1 MYPDMVTR
9 VLDLRHLTWS
19 VTRQSSGTAGSFLK
33 AYEERGG
40 RKRYFKLSS
49 FDAFQ
54 GITGHECVNELI
66 ADRLLTRLG
75 IPHLSYT
82 LIHANV
88 QIDGA
93 DYCTWLCASDD
104 FKEPGESKTAFDVFF
119 QMERLTGE
127 SAFAFC
133 GRKGW
138 KEWAEQILLVDYLVL
153 NRDRHGGN
161 IEILQNRSARTV
173 CPAPLFDHGLSLMCS
188 CHEEE
193 ALAKFDVM
201 EDRPVQSFL
210 GSRSARKNLELIS
223 ADFWEKLGTL
233 REKDLDAVLEGLEE
247 VLTETHLLKIRD
259 MLKRRW
265 DLVESIR
272 NS

>member
-104 FKEPGESKTAFDVFF
+104 FKEPGESKT
-119 QMERLTGE
+119 ESRLLHSAGE
-127 SAFAFC
+127 KD
-133 GRKGW
+133 GRSG
-138 KEWAEQILLVDYLVL
+138 
-153 NRDRHGGN
+153 R
-161 IEILQNRSARTV
+161 NRSFWWIIWSSTVTGMGGISRFCRT
-173 CPAPLFDHGLSLMCS
+173 GRR
-188 CHEEE
+188 E
-193 ALAKFDVM
+193 
-201 EDRPVQSFL
+201 
-210 GSRSARKNLELIS
+210 RSVRRRCLITGC
-223 ADFWEKLGTL
+223 L
-233 REKDLDAVLEGLEE
+233 
-247 VLTETHLLKIRD
+247 
-259 MLKRRW
+259 
-265 DLVESIR
+265 
-272 NS
+272 